1 MNKYAKLTRIT
12 SVIFLMLFF
21 TDQVVTRFVKGV
33 EFNYE
38 FLTPIQSGLFL
49 FSLFGLSSYLFL
61 MIVSEHQGLRIL
73 MSLFAFLS
81 LFTLSF
87 FALWSSENVK
97 TVQYESHTIY
107 IKEYR
112 FLFDG
117 SDTIYVK
124 DNLLFSTYVG
134 SYDQHE
140 DASSSYEY
148 REGILTVTT
157 TWYNGHQ
164 DVFEIDLSKE

>member
-1 MNKYAKLTRIT
+1 
-12 SVIFLMLFF
+12 
-21 TDQVVTRFVKGV
+21 
-33 EFNYE
+33 
-38 FLTPIQSGLFL
+38 
-49 FSLFGLSSYLFL
+49 

-73 MSLFAFLS
+73 MSLFEFLF

-97 TVQYESHTIY
+97 TVQYESNTIY

-124 DNLLFSTYVG
+124 DNLLFLTYVG

-148 REGILTVTT
+148 HEGILTVTT